1 MIQVPECTQSH
12 GGPTVKAHHI
22 QLGDYGKKVEVGNS
36 YFPPTSKLL
45 QPVSYPKPALVPK
58 SEEDLNLGEWI
69 FNVTRVHSLVST
81 ERPPKWG

>member
-58 SEEDLNLGEWI
+58 SEEDLNLGE
-69 FNVTRVHSLVST
+69 
-81 ERPPKWG
+81 